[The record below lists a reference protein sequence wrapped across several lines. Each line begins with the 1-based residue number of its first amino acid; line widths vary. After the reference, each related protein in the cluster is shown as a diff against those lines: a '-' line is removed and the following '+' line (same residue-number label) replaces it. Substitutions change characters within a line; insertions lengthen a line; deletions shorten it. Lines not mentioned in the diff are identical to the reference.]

1 MLFSGTIAS
10 NLKLG
15 NEKLTE
21 EEMKRVAQISQSLEF
36 IDKKEDGFDSPI
48 SQGGTNVS
56 GGQKQR
62 LAIAW
67 AIA

>member
-36 IDKKEDGFDSPI
+36 IDKKKMDLIVQFRRVELMYLVDKN
-48 SQGGTNVS
+48 NV
-56 GGQKQR
+56 
-62 LAIAW
+62 LL
-67 AIA
+67 